1 MCVWERKWECHCHWV
16 CSHCVSRWRGGL
28 PACVRAFFCL
38 RVCLCGTAEGDGL
51 CSAVREVRIL
61 ITRRSMVLRR
71 RSEMDGVWVQWCHS
85 DKWTDHVGL
94 DCTSS
99 LISISSSRRNPP
111 IPQSAG
117 YTRKTTHWLTQA
129 RSAHPSMSQP
139 KEQPS
144 NKMHWSVRIPTNSL
158 N

>member
-1 MCVWERKWECHCHWV
+1 MCVWERKCECHCHWV
-16 CSHCVSRWRGGL
+16 CSHCVSKWRRGL
-28 PACVRAFFCL
+28 QMSVRAFFF
-38 RVCLCGTAEGDGL
+38 VCGCACVAQERGDGL

-61 ITRRSMVLRR
+61 ITRRSMVLWR

-111 IPQSAG
+111 NPQSAG
-117 YTRKTTHWLTQA
+117 YTPKNNTLTDTGQE
-129 RSAHPSMSQP
+129 RTPF
-139 KEQPS
+139 
-144 NKMHWSVRIPTNSL
+144 NVPTQRTAL
-158 N
+158 